1 MEYSREIYD
10 FLEVEFHDDIEQI
23 MEELTGGKKQT
34 AKVSLAYDTK
44 KSLGKNQDQV
54 FTTPLMSPTDAFTF

>member
-44 KSLGKNQDQV
+44 KSLGKNQDKV
-54 FTTPLMSPTDAFTF
+54 V